1 MIRTI
6 NKGGDSLEAWKKMDS
21 YPMLTKE
28 EMCQWVL
35 ENSKKGASP
44 DHSKKSKEEEGDGS
58 EEGKVGGEE

>member
-1 MIRTI
+1 
-6 NKGGDSLEAWKKMDS
+6 MDS

-44 DHSKKSKEEEGDGS
+44 DHSKKSKEEGGDGS
-58 EEGKVGGEE
+58 EEGRWAVKSRELFSLAAARFL